1 MAAWQ
6 LASTFIVLVQPQWK
20 LSLLIS
26 GTNPF
31 PVSSIIPGSQG
42 PCHTRSHS
50 CVCRYRAPELLLGT
64 KSQTTALDMWWGSD
78 YGFLHIN
85 IKIKTFERT
94 GGVIDWC
101 LRRPWILIWGFL
113 FRAVGCILAELLAHK
128 PLLPGTSEIQQ
139 VDLIVQLLG
148 TPNENIW
155 PVSLL
160 SAGLGFI
167 TVMMA
172 QIQLLCVCV
181 CFRVSPSCH
190 SLASTAWGSSRT
202 ITWRTNSSGCP
213 TLDTGC
219 STCSSCTT
227 HSAGAR
233 FIIIRPNVCK
243 RVSLSKE
250 TKAGLF
256 LWSRATAKDCLE
268 SSYFKEKPLRES
280 AHLFVFTPAGIIPVV
295 MVESISSCLSAL
307 FLQPANRSW
316 CQRSHTIA
324 TSELLSRQRAARK
337 NKSWILFNGTQGH
350 KETEQRLTKL
360 GDQETFKVKDG
371 FCWESCCQRM
381 DIDAERFPSCHRRA
395 HDSSELAFMK
405 RRSSFEAK

>member
-1 MAAWQ
+1 MLLCWWDCSCLQLILAWPGCTGFPSSPWLPEWSLYGEWNLLLVATVVTVFDSSSKDQVLFKKNKTNHNDVLVCSLLLFTIGFMGFYLFGIENPPKKSSYFYIIFKYKHKRHWLKSLMAAWQ

-181 CFRVSPSCH
+181 CV
-190 SLASTAWGSSRT
+190 
-202 ITWRTNSSGCP
+202 
-213 TLDTGC
+213 
-219 STCSSCTT
+219 
-227 HSAGAR
+227 
-233 FIIIRPNVCK
+233 
-243 RVSLSKE
+243 
-250 TKAGLF
+250 
-256 LWSRATAKDCLE
+256 
-268 SSYFKEKPLRES
+268 
-280 AHLFVFTPAGIIPVV
+280 FVPG
-295 MVESISSCLSAL
+295 
-307 FLQPANRSW
+307 FLQV
-316 CQRSHTIA
+316 A
-324 TSELLSRQRAARK
+324 THWPVQPE
-337 NKSWILFNGTQGH
+337 
-350 KETEQRLTKL
+350 ETAVQ
-360 GDQETFKVKDG
+360 
-371 FCWESCCQRM
+371 
-381 DIDAERFPSCHRRA
+381 
-395 HDSSELAFMK
+395 
-405 RRSSFEAK
+405 